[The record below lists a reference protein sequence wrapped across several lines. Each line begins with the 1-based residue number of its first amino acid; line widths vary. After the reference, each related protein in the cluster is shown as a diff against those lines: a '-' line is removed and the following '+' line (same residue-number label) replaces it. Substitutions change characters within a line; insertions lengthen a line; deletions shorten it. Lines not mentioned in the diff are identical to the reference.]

1 MQYALPLRTQRI
13 GCSRIVGL
21 YGGKGG
27 GAFTELPDHCNAVVS
42 KIFIR
47 AAAQVDAIQLTYQYS
62 NGNQYAG
69 GYHGGTG
76 GTVHRITINVSQG
89 ERVVGVFGRTGSLV
103 HNLGF
108 VTNWGRV
115 FGPYGGSGGAL
126 FTVHSCKV
134 RGIYGYSAQLLYNIG
149 FLCDNVDRCG

>member
-13 GCSRIVGL
+13 GCSRIVLL

-42 KIFIR
+42 KILIQ
-47 AAAQVDAIQLTYQYS
+47 AAAQFDAIQLTYQYS
-62 NGNQYAG
+62 NGNQYTS

-76 GTVHRITINVSQG
+76 GTAHRITINVSQG

-103 HNLGF
+103 DSLGF
-108 VTNWGRV
+108 VTNKGRI
-115 FGPYGGSGGAL
+115 FGPYGGCGGVP
-126 FTVHSCKV
+126 FTVNSCKIK
-134 RGIYGYSAQLLYNIG
+134 GILGRSARLLDSIG
-149 FLCDNVDRCG
+149 FFCGNV